1 MVIPLIFIVLFD
13 VIEILSAIV
22 VGVGLI
28 HGEVAISFEYLIFI
42 DGIGNDFL
50 LFNRI
55 KIVG

>member
-28 HGEVAISFEYLIFI
+28 HGEVAISFEELIFI